1 MKKDADKLIDAAEQ
15 MLEGERLLGG
25 LFLPAERNPLPGPAA
40 DGGGVCGAEAWP
52 DGRAMTAEQRAAALA
67 TIDVNEVR
75 GCTRCGLCQGR
86 RQTVFGEGS
95 PMSRLVFIG
104 EGPGEEEDRTGRPF
118 VGRAGE
124 LLNRMITAMGLKR
137 QDTYIGN
144 IVKCRPPG
152 NRAPA
157 VEEAEACRTY
167 LVRQLQILAPAV
179 IVTLGNPA
187 TQNLLDTTVGIT
199 KLRGQWQKLP
209 AIAPGLGGI
218 DVMPTFHP
226 AYVLR
231 QYTADVRSKV
241 WADLQQVLDRLGISP
256 PAPPAKRKPQL

>member
-1 MKKDADKLIDAAEQ
+1 MKDPAAKLVDAAEQ

-25 LFLPAERNPLPGPAA
+25 PFLPVLPADRNPLPGPATDA
-40 DGGGVCGAEAWP
+40 PPAGQDYLDGA
-52 DGRAMTAEQRAAALA
+52 AMTVEQRAEALA
-67 TIDVNEVR
+67 AIDVNEVR
-75 GCTRCGLCQGR
+75 SCTRCGLCQGR
-86 RQTVFGEGS
+86 KQTVFGEGS
-95 PMSRLVFIG
+95 PAARLVFIG

-124 LLNRMITAMGLKR
+124 LLNRMIAAMGLKR
-137 QDTYIGN
+137 HDAYIGN

-157 VEEAEACRTY
+157 VDEAMACRTY

-187 TQNLLDTTVGIT
+187 TQNLLDTTIGIT

-209 AIAPGLGGI
+209 PIAPGLGGI

-231 QYTADVRSKV
+231 QYTADVRAKV
-241 WADLQQVLDRLGISP
+241 WADLQQVLDRLGLS
-256 PAPPAKRKPQL
+256 PPAKRKPQL